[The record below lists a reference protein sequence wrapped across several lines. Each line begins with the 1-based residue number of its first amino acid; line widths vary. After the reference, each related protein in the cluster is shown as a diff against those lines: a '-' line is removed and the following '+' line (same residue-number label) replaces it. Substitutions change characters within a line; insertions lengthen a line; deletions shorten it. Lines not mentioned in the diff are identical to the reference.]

1 MEDYVADPKPKH
13 EKPPGRPDPET
24 ADLIDRVQRAVWN
37 HQEEQRLGPI
47 SFEALA
53 ERLGLDDKGMA
64 LVKELVRSRMIPC
77 VAEVSP
83 GRLAYKW

>member
-1 MEDYVADPKPKH
+1 MADPKPKH
-13 EKPPGRPDPET
+13 EKPPGRPDPEI